1 MSIPITIGV
10 DELGA
15 ILGKARQTIYKD
27 LGRNPAALPPPLH
40 IPGSS
45 RTRWLMVDVLAWLE
59 ACRTVV
65 ASSTP
70 STPPTPPTPPTPKRG
85 APSKEERLEAGRL
98 GVTVQ
103 ELRRRQGQEGGVA

>member
-1 MSIPITIGV
+1 MSSQLPVVTIGV

-27 LGRNPAALPPPLH
+27 LGRNAAALPPPLR

-45 RTRWLMVDVLAWLE
+45 RTRWLMADVLAWLE
-59 ACRTVV
+59 ACRT
-65 ASSTP
+65 AAPAT
-70 STPPTPPTPPTPKRG
+70 TPPPTRLTPKRG
-85 APSKEERLEAGRL
+85 APTKVERFEAERL

-103 ELRRRQGQEGGVA
+103 EFRSRRAGGEGSAA